1 MVSSFFKVINM
12 KKRTPE
18 EHSPVE
24 SDGMHCQHWEGAP
37 FPTHSKGI
45 RWL

>member
-18 EHSPVE
+18 DQGPVE
-24 SDGMHCQHWEGAP
+24 RDCVHCQHWEVAR
-37 FPTHSKGI
+37 FPTHSKGV
-45 RWL
+45 RLL